1 MSNLDPKEISS
12 FADLVAKMNS
22 IESGQVVK
30 SNSNH
35 ISEGL
40 KANDMGS
47 ILENMYRGSTFESAK
62 GLPAEYDMPNQ
73 SPVLG
78 SDEEKNVYGDYFVGE
93 DVDIEDK
100 GEYDQEGDMAKGDL
114 NRAADAALELESIL
128 SDSDNLPEWV
138 QAKITKA
145 LDYLDTARDYM
156 KNELEEGYKVLPP
169 MDREKY
175 QARDGLEG
183 PFSTLSG
190 KVIYYDPTEGSYY
203 DPDTDMYI
211 SYDDFQAL
219 DNDYS
224 NMNEGPNPG
233 DEESWDG
240 VSPGTSQIAGGGNS
254 GYKGP
259 VAPEGSVDPTQ
270 LSKVTKEDQV
280 SKKRSIMDYL
290 KDADYKTKEDV
301 IKEPVKSYTA
311 DNGKTIKI
319 FGNEDDGYRVKVNGK
334 ESKSSFGKLD
344 DAVQACESFLQRV
357 VPQNLDYMDEY

>member
-1 MSNLDPKEISS
+1 MSNIDPREIAS
-12 FADLVAKMNS
+12 FADLVAKMNQLDRGEA
-22 IESGQVVK
+22 ITTK
-30 SNSNH
+30 SNH

-40 KANDMGS
+40 KANDMTS
-47 ILENMYRGSTFESAK
+47 ILENMYRSKPFESAK

-93 DVDIEDK
+93 EVDIEDK

-156 KNELEEGYKVLPP
+156 KSELEEGYKVLPP
-169 MDREKY
+169 MNSKY
-175 QARDGLEG
+175 TERTGLEG

-190 KVIYYDPTEGSYY
+190 KVVYYDPKEGSYY

-219 DNDYS
+219 DNDYRG
-224 NMNEGPNPG
+224 MNEGPNPG

-259 VAPEGSVDPTQ
+259 VDPEGEVSPTQ

-301 IKEPVKSYTA
+301 IKEPVKSYTTA
-311 DNGKTIKI
+311 NGKTIKI
-319 FGNEDDGYRVKVNGK
+319 FGDEDDGYRVKVNGK

-344 DAVQACESFLQRV
+344 DAVQACESFLQRAA
-357 VPQNLDYMDEY
+357 PQNLDYMDEC

>member
-1 MSNLDPKEISS
+1 
-12 FADLVAKMNS
+12 
-22 IESGQVVK
+22 
-30 SNSNH
+30 
-35 ISEGL
+35 
-40 KANDMGS
+40 
-47 ILENMYRGSTFESAK
+47 
-62 GLPAEYDMPNQ
+62 
-73 SPVLG
+73 
-78 SDEEKNVYGDYFVGE
+78 
-93 DVDIEDK
+93 
-100 GEYDQEGDMAKGDL
+100 
-114 NRAADAALELESIL
+114 
-128 SDSDNLPEWV
+128 
-138 QAKITKA
+138 
-145 LDYLDTARDYM
+145 
-156 KNELEEGYKVLPP
+156 

-219 DNDYS
+219 DNDYRG
-224 NMNEGPNPG
+224 MNEGPNPG

-259 VAPEGSVDPTQ
+259 VDPEGEVSPTQ

-301 IKEPVKSYTA
+301 IKEPVKSYTTA
-311 DNGKTIKI
+311 NGKTIKI
-319 FGNEDDGYRVKVNGK
+319 FGDEDDGYRVKVNGK

-344 DAVQACESFLQRV
+344 DAVQACESFLQRAA
-357 VPQNLDYMDEY
+357 PQNLDYMDEC